1 MSGGENLLGF
11 NRHACDWR
19 EASHTYQGTG
29 LSSSPQS
36 AGSQQGTG
44 LTCVGEVDEDEHEG
58 DEDEDEGD
66 EEEDENDN
74 EEKVEKE
81 KDDNAGAGQ
90 TSQTLSPR
98 IV

>member
-1 MSGGENLLGF
+1 MLVTG
-11 NRHACDWR
+11 

-58 DEDEDEGD
+58 DEVEDEGGD
-66 EEEDENDN
+66 EEDEKDN

-81 KDDNAGAGQ
+81 KENNAGAGQ

-98 IV
+98 TV

>member
-1 MSGGENLLGF
+1 M
-11 NRHACDWR
+11 
-19 EASHTYQGTG
+19 
-29 LSSSPQS
+29 
-36 AGSQQGTG
+36 
-44 LTCVGEVDEDEHEG
+44 TCVGEVDEDEHEG